1 MSPLRSDVMN
11 RVLTGLLLIAATTWL
26 SASTALAHAYLV
38 KSEPPIGAVLAAPPE
53 QLQLSYSEAIEPKF
67 SHFRLYDAQGN
78 RILEL
83 PAQLEQDGLQAVL
96 SLSPVPPGVYTLSWQ
111 VLSAVDG
118 HLTQGTIPFAVGV
131 DAALS
136 SSIGQATQTT
146 SAPPLGRLFTRW
158 VGFLATMILVGSL
171 FFPLLL
177 PAKNGIPQE
186 NLKARNLLRISWG
199 VFVLAGVADV
209 LLQAQRLGTSLMEI
223 LMQSRW
229 GSMQLAKASFAL
241 ALGITLCNSV
251 EGRFN
256 LWLARCFSALFLLA
270 SSMSGHSAVL
280 GPMGVAAD
288 WVHQLTV
295 ALWLGGLT
303 QLALIWF
310 PRRLHR
316 SPEQRATLLSEL
328 VSRFSNLAL
337 VSVLLLLGSGLYVAL
352 RQVPS
357 WGALT
362 STLYGQALL
371 AKHLLL
377 LPVLAL
383 AAINRWL
390 LKPRMIARV
399 ALVSTNPDPVKSV
412 ENTENTLSHL
422 HKLIATEVLV
432 LGVIVLFAGVLT
444 LTAPPLGGAASALQ
458 TPLEQ
463 PQLFIQPL
471 GQITVALSVSP
482 VRVGKNVFEIAVTDS
497 SGKPVEDI
505 LKVWIDF
512 VYLDQPL
519 GSTTAVAQ
527 PTGEGRYR
535 VEGVLM
541 SLPGNWHVTVSVRLK
556 DRIDDLKAEVHLVVE
571 R

>member
-1 MSPLRSDVMN
+1 MN
-11 RVLTGLLLIAATTWL
+11 RVLTGVLLIWVTTWL
-26 SASTALAHAYLV
+26 WASTALAHAYLV

-67 SHFRLYDAQGN
+67 SHFLLYDAQGN
-78 RILEL
+78 IILEL

-131 DAALS
+131 DGALS

-146 SAPPLGRLFTRW
+146 SVPPLGRLLTRW
-158 VGFLATMILVGSL
+158 AGFLATMILVGSL

-177 PAKNGIPQE
+177 PAHNGLPQE

-209 LLQAQRLGTSLMEI
+209 LFQAQMLGTSLMQL

-241 ALGITLCNSV
+241 ALGITLWNGV

-270 SSMSGHSAVL
+270 TSMSGHSAVL
-280 GPMGVAAD
+280 GPLGVAAD

-303 QLALIWF
+303 QLALIWL
-310 PRRLHR
+310 PRRAHR
-316 SPEQRATLLSEL
+316 SAEERVALLSEL
-328 VSRFSNLAL
+328 VPRFSTLAL
-337 VSVLLLLGSGLYVAL
+337 VSVLLLLGSGLYMAL

-357 WGALT
+357 WCALT

-383 AAINRWL
+383 AAINRWA

-432 LGVIVLFAGVLT
+432 LGVIVLIAGVLT
-444 LTAPPLGGAASALQ
+444 LTAPPLRGGAASALQ
-458 TPLEQ
+458 TPLE
-463 PQLFIQPL
+463 PSQLFIQPL
-471 GQITVALSVSP
+471 GEITVALSVSP
-482 VRVGKNVFEIAVTDS
+482 VRVGKNVFEIRATDS

-505 LKVWIDF
+505 LKVWVDF

-519 GSTTAVAQ
+519 GSTTALAEA
-527 PTGEGRYR
+527 TGEGRYR
-535 VEGVLM
+535 VEGILM
-541 SLPGNWHVTVSVRLK
+541 SIAGNWHVTVWVRFK
-556 DRIDDLKAEVHLVVE
+556 DRIDDLKAEFHLVVE

>member
-1 MSPLRSDVMN
+1 M
-11 RVLTGLLLIAATTWL
+11 LLIAVATWL
-26 SASTALAHAYLV
+26 FAATALAHAYLV
-38 KSEPPIGAVLAAPPE
+38 KSEPPIGAA
-53 QLQLSYSEAIEPKF
+53 LQESPQKLKLTFSEPIEPKF
-67 SHFRLYDAQGN
+67 SIFTLYDSQGAPV
-78 RILEL
+78 LEPTFQLKEDGVQAELGL
-83 PAQLEQDGLQAVL
+83 P
-96 SLSPVPPGVYTLSWQ
+96 SLSAGVYTLSWQ

-118 HLTQGTIPFAVGV
+118 HLTQGTIPFAVAV
-131 DAALS
+131 DDALS
-136 SSIGQATQTT
+136 SSMAQATQTP
-146 SAPPLGRLFTRW
+146 SAPPLGRLLTRW
-158 VGFLATMILVGSL
+158 AGFLAIMILVGSL

-177 PAKNGIPQE
+177 PAKNGIPQQ
-186 NLKARNLLRISWG
+186 NLKARNLLWISWG

-209 LLQAQRLGTSLMEI
+209 LFQAQMLGTSLMEM

-229 GSMQLAKASFAL
+229 GLMQLAKASFAL
-241 ALGITLCNSV
+241 ALGVTLWAGVDS
-251 EGRFN
+251 RLS
-256 LWLARCFSALFLLA
+256 LWLARGFSALCLLA
-270 SSMSGHSAVL
+270 TSMSGHSAVL
-280 GPMGVAAD
+280 GPMGVAVD
-288 WVHQLTV
+288 WVHELTV

-303 QLALIWF
+303 QLALIWL
-310 PRRLHR
+310 PRTPHR
-316 SPEQRATLLSEL
+316 SPEERVALLGAL
-328 VSRFSNLAL
+328 VPRFSNLAL

-377 LPVLAL
+377 LPILAL
-383 AAINRWL
+383 AAINRWM

-399 ALVSTNPDPVKSV
+399 ALVSANPGPVKSV
-412 ENTENTLSHL
+412 ENTESTLSHL
-422 HKLIATEVLV
+422 HKLIAIEALV

-463 PQLFIQPL
+463 PQRFIQPL
-471 GQITVALSVSP
+471 GEITVALSVSP

-505 LKVWIDF
+505 LKVWMDF
-512 VYLDQPL
+512 VYLDQLL

-527 PTGEGRYR
+527 PSGEGRYR

-541 SLPGNWHVTVSVRLK
+541 SLPGNWHVTVWVRFK
-556 DRIDDLKAEVHLVVE
+556 DRIEDLKAEVHLVVE